1 MSYDK
6 RQHERIRHGN
16 LLMINKITIKS
27 FKSLDEQEVEL
38 GLVNVFI
45 GANGS
50 GKSNFLEAV
59 GVLSAAVAG
68 RVDDLALLRSGVRP
82 GLPALYK
89 TSFKN
94 VPQPKE
100 IRFTAESDAAIYSVS
115 LNNPLRNPEPAWRYK
130 SELLVENGKKIVGR
144 SPNLRIK
151 LDPALG
157 YTALKAVEFAEG
169 SPAEDLFDRLRDYA
183 IFSPDTPTLRAL
195 KADNYPREPV
205 GLSGGGLS
213 TAVKDLFSNSERRDL
228 FNEVLELIGWAASIG
243 TSHSSVIQQS
253 KSAGLVGQILR
264 FKDRYMD
271 EKRNWLSGYEAS
283 EGALYVLL
291 MTALTHH
298 LGSPRLLAVDNF
310 DHALNPRLAKAL
322 TRKICQWSISNN
334 DRQLLLTSHNPLVLD
349 GLPLKDDRIRLFTV
363 ERSARGKTIITR
375 VKVSDSLL
383 AEAEKG
389 VPLSQQWVAGTFG
402 GMPRSI

>member
-1 MSYDK
+1 MWLRFALRRLY
-6 RQHERIRHGN
+6 GVVP
-16 LLMINKITIKS
+16 MINKIKIRS
-27 FKSLDEQEVEL
+27 FKSLDEQEVDL

-68 RVDDLALLRSGVRP
+68 KVDDLALLRSGVRP

-94 VPQPKE
+94 VPQPNE
-100 IRFTAESDAAIYSVS
+100 IRFTAETELASYSVS
-115 LNNPLRNPEPAWRYK
+115 LNNPLRNPQPAWRYK

-144 SPNLRIK
+144 SPNLKIK
-151 LDPALG
+151 LDPSLG
-157 YTALKAVEFAEG
+157 YTALKAIEFLEG

-183 IFSPDTPTLRAL
+183 IFTPDTPTLRAL

-205 GLSGGGLS
+205 GLNGGNLS
-213 TAVKDLFSNSERRDL
+213 AAVKDLFTDPESREL
-228 FNEVLELIGWAASIG
+228 FDEVIELIGWAAGIG
-243 TSHSSVIQQS
+243 TSHSSAVQQS
-253 KSAGLVGQILR
+253 KSVSLVGQILR

-271 EKRNWLSGYEAS
+271 DKRNWLSGYEAS

-291 MTALTHH
+291 MTVLTHH
-298 LGSPRLLAVDNF
+298 LGAPRLLAVDNF

-322 TRKICQWSISNN
+322 TRKICQWSIANN

-349 GLPLKDDRIRLFTV
+349 GLPLKDDRVRLFTV
-363 ERSARGKTIITR
+363 ERSGRGKTIITR
-375 VKVSDSLL
+375 VEVSDRLL
-383 AEAEKG
+383 EEAEKG
-389 VPLSQQWVAGTFG
+389 VPLSQQWVTGTFG
-402 GMPRSI
+402 GMPRGI